1 MDVPVLGSGIGG
13 DCSLAKARRC
23 FRESNL
29 IVAAADWVV
38 GSGKKQQEPGY
49 ALLQTVLTA

>member
-1 MDVPVLGSGIGG
+1 MLGSGIGG